1 MKYLFSLLFIL
12 TSSVVFSQKMT
23 LSPLETVQVK
33 GSNVF
38 WKAQLDPKSDVTVI
52 NGSSI
57 AVMNAS
63 FPMEKNISKN
73 ISFKLKNGDGQGRT
87 VNATVTGLV
96 EWNDQKYYTA
106 KLNIGVNVLSKWEYR
121 EVDCV
126 LADLSRSEYKLII
139 GKNWLGNDI
148 EVK

>member
-1 MKYLFSLLFIL
+1 MKHLFSLLFIL

-33 GSNVF
+33 ESNVF

-63 FPMEKNISKN
+63 FPMEKNITKN

-87 VNATVTGLV
+87 VNANVTGLV

-106 KLNIGVNVLSKWEYR
+106 KLNIGVNVLAKWEYR

>member
-1 MKYLFSLLFIL
+1 
-12 TSSVVFSQKMT
+12 MT

-38 WKAQLDPKSDVTVI
+38 GKAQLDPKSDVTVI

>member
-33 GSNVF
+33 ESNVF

-87 VNATVTGLV
+87 VNATVTGLM